1 MVWGIFF
8 NGYIDLALFRNSK
21 ASCKN
26 QKPVIILNT
35 IIFSVLAIFSL
46 YVFFKLGKV
55 KASGKQLNRN
65 NRINRF
71 GNRDIDKSTIIEG
84 ESKEI
89 KDEKDD

>member
-1 MVWGIFF
+1 M
-8 NGYIDLALFRNSK
+8 
-21 ASCKN
+21 
-26 QKPVIILNT
+26 NT

-71 GNRDIDKSTIIEG
+71 GNHNSNKSTIIEG
-84 ESKEI
+84 ESKEV

>member
-1 MVWGIFF
+1 M
-8 NGYIDLALFRNSK
+8 
-21 ASCKN
+21 
-26 QKPVIILNT
+26 NT

-71 GNRDIDKSTIIEG
+71 GKRNSNKSTMIEG
-84 ESKEI
+84 ESKEV

>member
-1 MVWGIFF
+1 M
-8 NGYIDLALFRNSK
+8 
-21 ASCKN
+21 
-26 QKPVIILNT
+26 NT

-55 KASGKQLNRN
+55 KASSKQLNRN

-71 GNRDIDKSTIIEG
+71 GNRDIDKSNIIEG

-89 KDEKDD
+89 KDENDD

>member
-1 MVWGIFF
+1 M
-8 NGYIDLALFRNSK
+8 
-21 ASCKN
+21 
-26 QKPVIILNT
+26 NT

-46 YVFFKLGKV
+46 YIFFKLGKV

-71 GNRDIDKSTIIEG
+71 GKRNSNKSTIIEG
-84 ESKEI
+84 ESKEV

>member
-1 MVWGIFF
+1 M
-8 NGYIDLALFRNSK
+8 
-21 ASCKN
+21 
-26 QKPVIILNT
+26 NT

-71 GNRDIDKSTIIEG
+71 GNSNKSTIIEG
-84 ESKEI
+84 ESKEV

>member
-1 MVWGIFF
+1 M
-8 NGYIDLALFRNSK
+8 S
-21 ASCKN
+21 
-26 QKPVIILNT
+26 T

-46 YVFFKLGKV
+46 YIFFKLGKV

-71 GNRDIDKSTIIEG
+71 GDRNSNKSTIIEG
-84 ESKEI
+84 ESKEV

>member
-1 MVWGIFF
+1 M
-8 NGYIDLALFRNSK
+8 
-21 ASCKN
+21 
-26 QKPVIILNT
+26 NT
-35 IIFSVLAIFSL
+35 IIFSILAIFSL

-71 GNRDIDKSTIIEG
+71 GKRNSNKSTIIEG
-84 ESKEI
+84 ESKEV

>member
-1 MVWGIFF
+1 M
-8 NGYIDLALFRNSK
+8 
-21 ASCKN
+21 
-26 QKPVIILNT
+26 NT

-71 GNRDIDKSTIIEG
+71 GNRNNDESNIIEG
-84 ESKEI
+84 ESEEV
-89 KDEKDD
+89 KDENDN

>member
-1 MVWGIFF
+1 M
-8 NGYIDLALFRNSK
+8 
-21 ASCKN
+21 
-26 QKPVIILNT
+26 NT
-35 IIFSVLAIFSL
+35 VIFSVLAIFSL

-71 GNRDIDKSTIIEG
+71 GKRNSNKSTIIEG
-84 ESKEI
+84 ESKEV